1 MAERILALPGDGI
14 GPEVVAEALRALE
27 AAAARAGLA
36 LAVESDLV
44 GGASIEA
51 RGTPLADAVL
61 ARARNCRAV
70 LLGAVGGPAWDALPV
85 AERPERG
92 LLRLRRELG
101 LFANLR
107 PASVFPALASAS
119 TLRPEVTRGID
130 LLVVRELTGGLYFGE
145 PRGRSQ
151 VDGLRSARNT
161 MVYDESEIAR
171 IARVAFA
178 AARGRRRQLTHVH
191 KANVLE
197 VSQLWVEVVEEVAKD
212 FADVSLQHQLV
223 DSCAMLLVRDPA
235 RFDVLLTG
243 NLFGDILSDEA
254 AMITGSLGMLPSASL
269 GQGGLGLYEPV
280 HGSAPDI
287 AGRDLA
293 NPLAAILSAAMLL
306 EHSLAQPAAAQ
317 LLRRA
322 VAAALDSGARTA
334 DLLPEAAPGESGAR
348 GESGAPG
355 EPGAKG
361 GAGASG
367 EPGTKGAGG
376 ALGCRAMGDLVLAE
390 LAKLPD

>member
-85 AERPERG
+85 AQRPERG

-334 DLLPEAAPGESGAR
+334 DLLPEAAPGESGA
-348 GESGAPG
+348 PG
-355 EPGAKG
+355 EPGAGG

-367 EPGTKGAGG
+367 EPGAKGAGG
-376 ALGCRAMGDLVLAE
+376 AGGALSCRAMGDLVLAE